1 MLHREF
7 HALTNQRSCTEPNRG
22 PSRLLLLDKEAMQL
36 EVELRWLEMA
46 EVRLDEIRR
55 QPLPEP
61 DVRRLG
67 RPKRGTTLERET
79 PKT

>member
-1 MLHREF
+1 
-7 HALTNQRSCTEPNRG
+7 
-22 PSRLLLLDKEAMQL
+22 MQL
-36 EVELRWLEMA
+36 EAELRWLEMA

-55 QPLPEP
+55 QPLPAP